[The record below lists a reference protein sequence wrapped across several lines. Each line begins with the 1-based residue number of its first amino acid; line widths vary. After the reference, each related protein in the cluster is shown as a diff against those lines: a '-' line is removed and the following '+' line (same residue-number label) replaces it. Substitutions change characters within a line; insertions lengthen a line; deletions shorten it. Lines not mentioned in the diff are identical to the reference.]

1 MHMTAGHDAHH
12 TGHRAAWLS
21 DNMYTIACEDRD
33 HPEWHLGTR
42 HAAVWAFEVE
52 WDPAPARRVLG
63 GLLPGY
69 RRQPHITLAYGGLLG
84 TEFDAASHERDVK
97 SLTDLMTPS
106 WPLTIRATGWG
117 TFTTTPYLAVA
128 DPQGWMQQA
137 HEELCR
143 NDPRRCLDHYVPHIT
158 LGHHAVRRR
167 LTEVTE
173 RLGTLPHDER
183 WRCESV
189 SLLRYETCTIAGPLT
204 RIGHVDAAGWHDGPA
219 FRLDESPTKNR
230 DTT

>member
-1 MHMTAGHDAHH
+1 
-12 TGHRAAWLS
+12 
-21 DNMYTIACEDRD
+21 MYTIACEDRD

-97 SLTDLMTPS
+97 SLTDLMTPGWS
-106 WPLTIRATGWG
+106 LTIRAIGWG

-143 NDPRRCLDHYVPHIT
+143 NDPRRRLDHYVPHIT

-173 RLGTLPHDER
+173 RLGTLPPRRELAVRICVPAAIRDLHDRRAADLHRSRGCRGLAR
-183 WRCESV
+183 W
-189 SLLRYETCTIAGPLT
+189 T
-204 RIGHVDAAGWHDGPA
+204 RI
-219 FRLDESPTKNR
+219 PTR
-230 DTT
+230 